1 MFVNLLKNL
10 KYSNEQLES
19 TKDTVNCRYLYQW
32 IYHTTK
38 QLDYL
43 ETIISILFKTFNE
56 QFYST
61 SNPRIC
67 PYYSY
72 KTYKEDSENL
82 IKLHICEDNIFNIQ
96 GILKDPKEENR
107 CLGRKILYE
116 CVNIY
121 KKINENYC
129 LTGKD
134 TSTNEICSQLGT
146 FKLFYTSY
154 ISSAAG
160 IKEEIPSLHTP
171 INIFNDQCSLNAQ
184 TKAPSREEDDNP
196 GRSIPQRVPSALGVI
211 AGVPPLLAVIYKVN
225 NIII

>member
-38 QLDYL
+38 QLGNL

-56 QFYST
+56 QDNPT
-61 SNPRIC
+61 SKIKKC
-67 PYYSY
+67 PYYTYRSY
-72 KTYKEDSENL
+72 NEDSENI

-96 GILKDPKEENR
+96 DILKDTQKENR
-107 CLGRKILYE
+107 CLGRKIIYE

-121 KKINENYC
+121 KKINASYC
-129 LTGKD
+129 HTGID
-134 TSTNEICSQLGT
+134 TSTNEICSQLGN
-146 FKLFYTSY
+146 FKSFYTTY
-154 ISSAAG
+154 IYAKTG
-160 IKEEIPSLHTP
+160 IKEEIPSLDTD
-171 INIFNDQCSLNAQ
+171 ICEFNDECSSNAE
-184 TKAPSREEDDNP
+184 TKAPSTEDGTT
-196 GRSIPQRVPSALGVI
+196 GRSIPQKVPSALGVI

-225 NIII
+225 NIFI